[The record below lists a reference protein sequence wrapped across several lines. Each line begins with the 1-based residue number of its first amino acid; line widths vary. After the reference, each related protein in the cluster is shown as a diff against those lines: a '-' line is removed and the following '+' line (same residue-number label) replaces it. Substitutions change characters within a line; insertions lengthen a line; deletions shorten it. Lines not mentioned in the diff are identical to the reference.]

1 MLCSRLAYGF
11 THQDSEYLP
20 WKDADLREGLGG
32 QAMGMEERDWYR
44 EDYRRR
50 QTIKAGKASVWHQS
64 ITITRKQLVIHFMA
78 AQVGVLIG
86 LYILPRAFEF
96 LRG

>member
-1 MLCSRLAYGF
+1 
-11 THQDSEYLP
+11 
-20 WKDADLREGLGG
+20 
-32 QAMGMEERDWYR
+32 MEERDWYR

-50 QTIKAGKASVWHQS
+50 QTIKAGKASFWHQS

-86 LYILPRAFEF
+86 LYILPWAFEF